1 MMFTDIYK
9 TIEAPSEG
17 IYREKASKFLA
28 FAFPVSTEDQVKEEL
43 AKLKKLH
50 FSSNHHCYAYI
61 LGFDRSAY
69 RINDDGEPSGTAGRP
84 IYGQI
89 LSYDLTN
96 VLVVVVR
103 YFGGTK
109 LGVSGLINAY
119 KTVTSEALSNAKII
133 EKQVHDVYSVRYKY
147 EMMNAIMR
155 MVKEENWNVLSSS
168 YDNDCLLELSIRK
181 SKVENFITK
190 LHRMENVSHE
200 YLRTI

>member
-1 MMFTDIYK
+1 MLFTDTYK
-9 TIEAPSEG
+9 TIAAPSQG

-28 FAFPVSTEDQVKEEL
+28 FAFPVTTEDQVKEEL
-43 AKLKKLH
+43 TALKKLH

-61 LGFDRSAY
+61 LGFDRSAF

-96 VLVVVVR
+96 VLIVVVR

-119 KTVTSEALSNAKII
+119 KTVAADALSHAKII
-133 EKQVHDVYSVRYKY
+133 EKQVHEIYAVSYNY
-147 EMMNAIMR
+147 EMMNVIMR
-155 MVKEENWNVLSSS
+155 LVKEEEWEILSSS
-168 YDNDCLLELSIRK
+168 FDNDCTLELSIRK
-181 SKVENFITK
+181 SKVESFIGK
-190 LHRMENVSHE
+190 LSRFENVSRK
-200 YLRTI
+200 YIRST